1 MLIIRMKF
9 SRCVKLGTKRDPHSW
24 AADVRSQYV
33 GVVFSSECCLL
44 SSTAFWSNYWPELLP
59 SDSVPCPNISM
70 IKWVVQDRTLSYNR
84 IEKIENPS
92 IEVDVAQLC
101 LCRLWVVHIRNS
113 FISRIEYYRS
123 VIGFTG
129 FVAMTMF
136 GRLGLI
142 VLHRSKGEDRG
153 VGFQEFKL
161 DDDVFCCCWW
171 SASGHQ
177 SSMIHVGMKIFHY
190 RCMV

>member
-1 MLIIRMKF
+1 MCSCSHERERETREYTFNLISIPYLSKGARLIEIHTTTRLWSPCSQPSIGSGIMLIIRMKF

-84 IEKIENPS
+84 IEKIEIPS

-101 LCRLWVVHIRNS
+101 L
-113 FISRIEYYRS
+113 
-123 VIGFTG
+123 
-129 FVAMTMF
+129 
-136 GRLGLI
+136 
-142 VLHRSKGEDRG
+142 
-153 VGFQEFKL
+153 
-161 DDDVFCCCWW
+161 
-171 SASGHQ
+171 
-177 SSMIHVGMKIFHY
+177 
-190 RCMV
+190 